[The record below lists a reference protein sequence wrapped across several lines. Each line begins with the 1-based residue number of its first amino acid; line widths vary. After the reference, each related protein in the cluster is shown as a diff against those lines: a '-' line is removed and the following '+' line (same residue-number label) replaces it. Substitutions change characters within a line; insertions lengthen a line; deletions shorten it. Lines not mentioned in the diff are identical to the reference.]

1 MAAYS
6 PSIFDFEEE
15 TVVEV
20 KESRELQTKQL
31 HRRVACLNIANT
43 EGDLPLPLSERLDQI
58 CTILISEEA
67 RGLDALFVF
76 EAGRPPCTKERWTS
90 IAARIEDITGL
101 AYICI
106 YYNGDNARPDATG
119 TALFMNR
126 SRLSLVHTQHW
137 PVNDSVFNLAGSCLI
152 ATFCPVVED
161 TCPVHGR
168 NRRTLSHRTLT
179 VGAFQMMNDKRL
191 REKAADW
198 LAQIS
203 HDVEVLMVDF
213 NVTAAE
219 IFDVHGRQLVHR
231 ICRDVYKHMEI
242 AAEDGL
248 QQDTYH
254 AFEHDA
260 VAADTMVFVPQDWIS
275 EDKLTMRPSSPSDH
289 LFCNRHRAETV
300 VKGQFILPMQGASDH
315 DTLVAELNF

>member
-20 KESRELQTKQL
+20 KESQDLQTKQL

-43 EGDLPLPLSERLDQI
+43 EADAVLPLSERLDRI
-58 CTILISEEA
+58 CTILISEEG

-76 EAGRPPCTKERWTS
+76 EAGRPSCTKERWTS

-101 AYICI
+101 TYICVH
-106 YYNGDNARPDATG
+106 YNGDGTRPDATG
-119 TALFMNR
+119 TALFVNR

-137 PVNDSVFNLAGSCLI
+137 PVNDAIFNSAGSCLI
-152 ATFCPVVED
+152 ATFCPVID
-161 TCPVHGR
+161 KACPVEGR
-168 NRRTLSHRTLT
+168 KRRALSHRTLT
-179 VGAFQMMNDKRL
+179 VGAFQMMNDGQL
-191 REKAADW
+191 RNKAADW

-219 IFDVHGRQLVHR
+219 IFDVYERQLVHR
-231 ICRDVYKHMEI
+231 ICSGAYKHMEI
-242 AAEDGL
+242 TMEDGL
-248 QQDTYH
+248 RQDTYH

-260 VAADTMVFVPQDWIS
+260 IVSDTMMFVPQDWIS
-275 EDKLTMRPSSPSDH
+275 EDKTSMRPSSPSDH
-289 LFCNRHRAETV
+289 LFCNRHRADTV